1 MTKPPPR
8 ASDTTSSTTETRIGS
23 EVKRMRERAGLSLRA
38 FADRAGFSPS
48 FISQLEN
55 GQVSPSIASLEKIA
69 GQLNMTLKDFFA
81 VPTER
86 DTPIIRA
93 AERPTFRSS
102 WSRAQVAA
110 LTSMGKGHAL
120 EALMVTL
127 EPDGE
132 SAKHPSPMRYDQFA
146 IVFAGT
152 LELTLADETLLLAR
166 GDAVQIAAGINHRWV
181 NRHRRPAQV
190 VLVSRRLAG

>member
-1 MTKPPPR
+1 MPKAPPKALDDSP
-8 ASDTTSSTTETRIGS
+8 TIETRIGL

-69 GQLNMTLKDFFA
+69 AQLNMTVKDFFA
-81 VPTER
+81 ASSGH
-86 DTPIIRA
+86 DTPVIRA

-102 WSRAQVAA
+102 WSKAQVAA
-110 LTSMGKGHAL
+110 LTSMGTGHAL

-127 EPDGE
+127 EPGGE
-132 SAKHPSPMRYDQFA
+132 SAKHPSPTRYDQFA
-146 IVFAGT
+146 IVFSGT
-152 LELTLADETLLLAR
+152 LELTLGDETLVLAA
-166 GDAVQIAAGINHRWV
+166 GDAVQIAAGLGHRWV
-181 NRHRRPAQV
+181 NRQRRAAQV
-190 VLVSRRLAG
+190 VLVSRRLD

>member
-1 MTKPPPR
+1 MSKPPPK
-8 ASDTTSSTTETRIGS
+8 ASYDAASTIETRIGQ

-69 GQLNMTLKDFFA
+69 AQLNMTLKDFFA
-81 VPTER
+81 VPSG

-93 AERPTFRSS
+93 SERPTFRSS

-127 EPDGE
+127 EPGGE

-152 LELTLADETLLLAR
+152 LELTLADQTLLLTR
-166 GDAVQIAAGINHRWV
+166 GDAVQIAARIDHRWV

-190 VLVSRRLAG
+190 VLVSRRLAD